1 MAKVF
6 FPATVAGMIGR
17 ITTGVYYR
25 SGSTKFGY
33 LRSWVYPKL
42 TNNNALRGSEYKNLS
57 AIWGDASA
65 EYKADFA
72 TYGQKYKDLPL
83 YGNPYTARTA
93 SGFAIWLK
101 AMYALQVT
109 QPSVD
114 LATLTSEDMDVL
126 SAKVGTLKD
135 CVENNYLPVV
145 DGYDTL
151 TEAF

>member
-42 TNNNALRGSEYKNLS
+42 TNNNALRGAEYKNLS
-57 AIWGDASA
+57 AIWGEASA

-72 TYGQKYKDLPL
+72 TYGQKYKDLPV
-83 YGNPYTARTA
+83 YGNPYSARTA

-101 AMYALQVT
+101 AMYALQIE
-109 QPSVD
+109 QPTVD
-114 LATLTSEDMDVL
+114 LATLTAEDIDIL
-126 SAKVGTLKD
+126 SAQMGTVKA
-135 CVENNYLPVV
+135 CVENDFLPVV
-145 DGYDTL
+145 DGYENL

>member
-57 AIWGDASA
+57 AIWGDASE

-72 TYGQKYKDLPL
+72 TYGQKYKDLPV

-101 AMYALQVT
+101 AVYAWKVES
-109 QPSVD
+109 PSVD
-114 LATLTSEDMDVL
+114 LATLTTEDFEL
-126 SAKVGTLKD
+126 AASACGTLKA
-135 CVENNYLPVV
+135 CVVNNYLPVV
-145 DGYDTL
+145 DGYETL

>member
-57 AIWGDASA
+57 AIWGEASA

-72 TYGQKYKDLPL
+72 TYGQKYKDLPV

-114 LATLTSEDMDVL
+114 LAALTAEDMDML
-126 SAKVGTLKD
+126 SAQVGTLKL
-135 CVENNYLPVV
+135 CVVNNFLPVV

>member
-42 TNNNALRGSEYKNLS
+42 TNNNALRGAEYKNLS
-57 AIWGDASA
+57 AVWSEASA

-72 TYGQKYKDLPL
+72 TYGQKYKDLPV
-83 YGNPYTARTA
+83 YGNPYSARTA

-109 QPSVD
+109 QPTTD
-114 LATLTSEDMDVL
+114 LATLTAEDMDIL
-126 SAKVGTLKD
+126 SAQVGTLKL
-135 CVENNYLPVV
+135 CVNNNFLPVV

>member
-42 TNNNALRGSEYKNLS
+42 TDNNVLRGSEYKNLS
-57 AIWGDASA
+57 AIWNEGSA
-65 EYKADFA
+65 AYKADFA
-72 TYGQKYKDLPL
+72 TYGQKYKDLPV
-83 YGNPYTARTA
+83 YGNPYTEHSA

-101 AMYALQVT
+101 AIYAWKAAT
-109 QPSVD
+109 PAVD
-114 LATLTSEDMDVL
+114 LATLTVEDFEI
-126 SAKVGTLKD
+126 AAAEVGTLKA
-135 CVENNYLPVV
+135 CVVNNFLPVV
-145 DGYDTL
+145 DGYETL

>member
-42 TNNNALRGSEYKNLS
+42 TNNNAIRGSEYKNLS

-72 TYGQKYKDLPL
+72 TYGQKYKDLPV

-114 LATLTSEDMDVL
+114 LATLTSEDMDIL
-126 SAKVGTLKD
+126 SAQVGTLKL
-135 CVENNYLPVV
+135 CVENNFLPVV
-145 DGYDTL
+145 EGYETL

>member
-42 TNNNALRGSEYKNLS
+42 TDNNALRGSEYKNLS
-57 AIWGDASA
+57 AIWGEGSA

-72 TYGQKYKDLPL
+72 TYGQKYKDLPV

-101 AMYALQVT
+101 AVYAWADET
-109 QPSVD
+109 PTVD
-114 LATLTSEDMDVL
+114 LTTLTAADFELVATQL
-126 SAKVGTLKD
+126 GTLKA

>member
-42 TNNNALRGSEYKNLS
+42 TDNNALRGAEYKNLS

-72 TYGQKYKDLPL
+72 TYGQKYKDLPV
-83 YGNPYTARTA
+83 YGNPYSARTA

-101 AMYALQVT
+101 AMYALSVS
-109 QPSVD
+109 QPTVD
-114 LATLTSEDMDVL
+114 LATLTTEDIDIL
-126 SAKVGTLKD
+126 SAQMGTVKA
-135 CVENNYLPVV
+135 CVENDFLPVV

>member
-72 TYGQKYKDLPL
+72 TYGQKYKDLPV

-109 QPSVD
+109 QPTVD

-126 SAKVGTLKD
+126 SAQVGTLKA
-135 CVENNYLPVV
+135 CVVNNFLPVV